1 MSISQ
6 FQFIIVGILLTF
18 VNIVWV
24 IKLIDFLLQF
34 VFKLTNI
41 AILFIIMIFF
51 PGITIIIVCISS
63 LDSWID
69 VSIQFN
75 KYLPRCRVLIVI
87 IPPLWLI
94 LSIMRLFKV
103 IYLPIWVF
111 ISDCIDNTYS
121 FITLIRIHI
130 SILLLVQLRCIFTSV
145 LIKWLILFQIIYT
158 FLTHFLLVITFFIY
172 IFIFAMI
179 IIKQGIIVID
189 VIIYREVH
197 GTILE
202 SDITFW
208 VIELVTCLNVIF
220 WLIRVVFLFEKRR
233 C

>member
-103 IYLPIWVF
+103 IYLPIWVL

-130 SILLLVQLRCIFTSV
+130 SILLLVQCIFTSV
-145 LIKWLILFQIIYT
+145 LIKWLILFQIVYT
-158 FLTHFLLVITFFIY
+158 FLTHFLLVIAFFIY

-179 IIKQGIIVID
+179 IIKVID

>member
-18 VNIVWV
+18 VYIVWV

-103 IYLPIWVF
+103 IYLPIRVL

-130 SILLLVQLRCIFTSV
+130 SILLLIQCIFTSV
-145 LIKWLILFQIIYT
+145 LIKWLILFQIVYT
-158 FLTHFLLVITFFIY
+158 FLTHFLLVIAFFIY

-179 IIKQGIIVID
+179 IIKVID

-208 VIELVTCLNVIF
+208 VIELVTCLNVLF
-220 WLIRVVFLFEKRR
+220 WLIRVVFLFEKRW